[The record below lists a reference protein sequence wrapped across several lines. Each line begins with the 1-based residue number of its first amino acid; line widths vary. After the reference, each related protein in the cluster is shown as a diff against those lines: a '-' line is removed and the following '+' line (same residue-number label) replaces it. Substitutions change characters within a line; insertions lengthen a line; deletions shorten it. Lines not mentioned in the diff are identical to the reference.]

1 MPSRRRFLAAL
12 GASGTLASAG
22 CSALPTGANGSDCVP
37 ARDPDWQIR
46 GEFWSPPVRGGQTT
60 YVAEGYTVT
69 GDGTRYRIAA
79 VEDYEGQ
86 ERWVYNVVDGGT
98 GVPLLDGDRLYV
110 GTGTDHVL
118 SFGAE
123 TGHLQWRYEAGGRE
137 TYGGGAWGQPATA
150 DDLVLV
156 GVSHSDRPDPDPTN
170 HEAYVHRIVALDRED
185 GGERWSY
192 RADRQ
197 FFAGP
202 VVAGDVAVAV
212 SRGGRVVAA
221 SLADGTERWTDDLGG
236 EATHPPIRTDE
247 YVVVAAGRTVVGL
260 DPVSGERAWEATTSG
275 VVTAFEAGD
284 AALLVGGDDGRLVA
298 LDPDDGREQWRHGVG
313 VPPVDVASD
322 GARTWVLDRTGV
334 VHRLDAASG
343 ERRDRFRVGASP
355 DPDSCGWTHREGQ
368 GIAVD
373 GDWVYVTGPW
383 VARFPAAG

>member
-12 GASGTLASAG
+12 GASATLATAG
-22 CSALPTGANGSDCVP
+22 CSALPTGSGDCVP

-46 GEFWSPPVRGGQTT
+46 GEFWSPPVRDGQTT

-69 GDGTRYRIAA
+69 GDGTQYRVAA

-86 ERWVYNVVDGGT
+86 ERWVYNVVDGGAGT
-98 GVPLLDGDRLYV
+98 PLVDGDRLFV
-110 GTGTDHVL
+110 GTGSDHVL
-118 SFGAE
+118 SFAAE

-170 HEAYVHRIVALDRED
+170 HEAYTHRLVALDRED
-185 GGERWSY
+185 GTERWAL

-202 VVAGDVAVAV
+202 VVVGDAVVAVTR
-212 SRGGRVVAA
+212 RGGVVAA
-221 SLADGTERWTDDLGG
+221 SLTDGTERWTDDLGG
-236 EATHPPIRTDE
+236 EAKRPPVWTGE
-247 YVVVAAGRTVVGL
+247 HVVVAAGQRVVGF
-260 DPVSGERAWEATTSG
+260 DPASGERAWEATTPGTTATATDEYS
-275 VVTAFEAGD
+275 VV
-284 AALLVGGDDGRLVA
+284 VGGDGAVVA
-298 LDPDDGREQWRHGVG
+298 LARDGGESRWRYDAGAPV
-313 VPPVDVASD
+313 VDVASD

-334 VHRLDAASG
+334 VHRLDAGSG
-343 ERRDRFRVGASP
+343 ERGDRFRVAENPAS
-355 DPDSCGWTHREGQ
+355 DRCGWTHREAN

-373 GDWVYVTGPW
+373 GDEVYVTGPW
-383 VARFPAAG
+383 VARFPAEA